1 MPCFSPH
8 FCSFSAKSS
17 PLSLSTGYFLFYYK
31 IMIFNNLWDPDIY
44 YNFDKIDSYGK
55 NENYI
60 ISPREDGKSTAVFF
74 FKVLKGFIENGLPC
88 LYLRRNKTD
97 LSSLYLDS
105 FSMYIDKFLEDAS
118 DYNITYHI
126 TERINGVVPIYL
138 NGKSFI
144 DVVCLSTKIGS
155 KKSLV
160 KRYNYM
166 IFDEFIVNP
175 LFGEHYLKMEL
186 TRYLEIKKTF
196 MRENIAKTYFIGNPY
211 TLYNPYFVGYN
222 VDTTKLKKNSVYVD
236 NVNNIAIERHALH
249 PILKEKIL
257 ARDPKHDFGLDAY
270 DRYSVEGEAVND
282 EPLKVSKYI
291 PNNYVLTDILRYQGK
306 YFGIFKNKNLVT
318 DYTYAVKV
326 LPEGSISSSRKI
338 YAFDF
343 QELYN
348 NVVLITRSERA
359 RFAYFKNA
367 VRSRSVIY
375 DSLESAYVTQE
386 IYGLL

>member
-1 MPCFSPH
+1 
-8 FCSFSAKSS
+8 
-17 PLSLSTGYFLFYYK
+17 
-31 IMIFNNLWDPDIY
+31 MIFNNLWDPDIY
-44 YNFDKIDSYGK
+44 YTFDKIDSYGK

-74 FKVLKGFIENGLPC
+74 YKVLNDFHKNGLPS

-97 LSSLYLDS
+97 LSSLYFDS

-138 NGKSFI
+138 NGKSLI

-160 KRYNYM
+160 KRYNYL

-175 LFGEHYLKMEL
+175 LFGERYLKMEL

-249 PILKEKIL
+249 PKLKEKIL

-306 YFGIFKNKNLVT
+306 YFGIFKNQNLVT
-318 DYTYAVKV
+318 DYPYAVKV

-386 IYGLL
+386 IYSLL